1 MDRIENFRAAEGGNN
16 PFDLAPVAKAHQVA
30 AVSAVTRTRSSLP
43 LSQLA
48 EGMHQLRGIVERG
61 PVFDE

>member
-1 MDRIENFRAAEGGNN
+1 VDRIENFRAAEGRNN

-30 AVSAVTRTRSSLP
+30 AVSAVTRTRGRLP
-43 LSQLA
+43 LRQFA
-48 EGMHQLRGIVERG
+48 EGLHQLRGIVERG